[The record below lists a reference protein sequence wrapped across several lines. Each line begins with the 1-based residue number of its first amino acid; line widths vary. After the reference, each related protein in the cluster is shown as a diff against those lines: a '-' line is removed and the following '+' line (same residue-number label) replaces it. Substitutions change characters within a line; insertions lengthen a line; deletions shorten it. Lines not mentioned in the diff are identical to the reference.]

1 MRVQLPGPPGFADGS
16 HRPCPARYLLPLF
29 FIAMPSANAPS
40 DASSTAALRRALRT
54 IPDFPEPGIQFQD
67 ITPLLAD
74 PALLSR
80 TVDALAAPFREAG
93 VTQVVGIEA
102 RGFILAPLV
111 AERLGAGFV
120 PMRKSGKLP
129 YSTRTATYDLEYGTD
144 TIEMHADA
152 LDGADRVLI
161 HDDVMATGGTAA
173 AAARLVTQTD
183 ATLAGFSFLIA
194 LTDLNGRSQLPA
206 DASVHTVLPVAG

>member
-1 MRVQLPGPPGFADGS
+1 
-16 HRPCPARYLLPLF
+16 
-29 FIAMPSANAPS
+29 MPSSNAQS
-40 DASSTAALRRALRT
+40 DAASTAALRRALRT

-129 YSTRTATYDLEYGTD
+129 HSTLTATYDLEYGTD

-152 LDGADRVLI
+152 LDAADRVLV
-161 HDDVMATGGTAA
+161 HDDVMA
-173 AAARLVTQTD
+173 AR
-183 ATLAGFSFLIA
+183 
-194 LTDLNGRSQLPA
+194 QLLPPA
-206 DASVHTVLPVAG
+206 W